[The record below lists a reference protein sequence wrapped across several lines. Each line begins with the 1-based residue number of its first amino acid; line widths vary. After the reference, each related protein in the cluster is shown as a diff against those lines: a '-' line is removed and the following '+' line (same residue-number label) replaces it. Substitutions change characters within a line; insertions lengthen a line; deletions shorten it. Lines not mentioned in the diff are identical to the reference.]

1 LQVGLFLAWQV
12 HITCQALRQ
21 QAEVGQTLNVGV
33 TAQGVHAAACH
44 AHVAEQELNHRHGTD
59 VLRADR
65 VLGPAERVEERRRF
79 VFRAGFGDKLAHLQE
94 VFLRRTTDVFDNV
107 RRVAGNVLFQQ
118 VPHAARMLQRRITL
132 RKAFLVQ
139 LIVPAGL
146 VVFAF
151 FGVITAEQ
159 SIFEVVILTHDQAG
173 VGIGFGVFAVI
184 FFVGHQV
191 QQYA

>member
-1 LQVGLFLAWQV
+1 MQIGLFLAWQV
-12 HITCQALRQ
+12 HVTRQALRQ

-44 AHVAEQELNHRHGTD
+44 PHVAEQELNHRHGTD
-59 VLRADR
+59 VLRADG
-65 VLGPAERVEERRRF
+65 VLRPAECVQERRGF
-79 VFRAGFGDKLAHLQE
+79 VLRAGLGDKLAHLQE
-94 VFLRRTTDVFDNV
+94 VCLRRTADILNHL
-107 RRVAGNVLFQQ
+107 RRIAGNMLFQQ
-118 VPHAARMLQRRITL
+118 VPHAARVLQGGIAL
-132 RKAFLVQ
+132 RKAFLIQ
-139 LIVPAGL
+139 LVVPAGF

-151 FGVITAEQ
+151 FGVVTAEQ
-159 SIFEVVILTHDQAG
+159 AIFEVVILTHDQAG